1 VYIIE
6 SELYTNFV
14 KGQIQINEWTTHED
28 TYNFYNELC
37 KYENMEI
44 FLELYDSMNEFNGD
58 FSDPKFE
65 NVKYILNK
73 NGQWFENKYF
83 KPLYFNIYNEL

>member
-1 VYIIE
+1 
-6 SELYTNFV
+6 
-14 KGQIQINEWTTHED
+14 
-28 TYNFYNELC
+28 
-37 KYENMEI
+37 
-44 FLELYDSMNEFNGD
+44 MNEFNGD

-83 KPLYFNIYNEL
+83 KPLYFNI